1 MNEWEDD
8 RTRFER
14 PSYARREEF
23 ERDIRDDE
31 RIGARSSGDRYASE
45 RTTGSGHG
53 DDWRRSYGQRERSSG
68 GSGWP
73 RRYGGESDDRY
84 GGDWDRAR
92 GRAYLSGSETRYGRS
107 YGEGPG
113 EYHGG
118 ARDWWQRTTD
128 EVRSWMGDEE
138 ANRRRELDEMR
149 ERRKRGPRGYTRS
162 DDRIKEDVSDRLSE
176 GWLDAS
182 DIEVQV
188 AAGEVTLNGHVDSRS
203 AKRRAEDLTDSVSG
217 VRHVQNN
224 LRVRDPHETAAN
236 ASTVTGAG
244 TGSAT
249 ATPASGTTRP
259 RH

>member
-14 PSYARREEF
+14 PSYGRREEF

-31 RIGARSSGDRYASE
+31 RISARSSGDRL
-45 RTTGSGHG
+45 RGN
-53 DDWRRSYGQRERSSG
+53 
-68 GSGWP
+68 GWP

-92 GRAYLSGSETRYGRS
+92 GRAYLTGSETRYGRS

-113 EYHGG
+113 EYRDRHREYGGWRAESPDYGDYGRASREGRGHHGG
-118 ARDWWQRTTD
+118 ERDWWQRTTD
-128 EVRSWMGDEE
+128 EVRAWMGDEE

-149 ERRKRGPRGYTRS
+149 ARRNRGPRGYTRS

-188 AAGEVTLNGHVDSRS
+188 AAGEVTLNGHVESRS
-203 AKRRAEDLTDSVSG
+203 AKRRAEDLADSVAG

-224 LRVRDPHETAAN
+224 LRVRDPHDTAVSAN
-236 ASTVTGAG
+236 
-244 TGSAT
+244 SAT
-249 ATPASGTTRP
+249 TTPSSATTRP

>member
-14 PSYARREEF
+14 PSYGRREEF

-31 RIGARSSGDRYASE
+31 RISARSSGDRL
-45 RTTGSGHG
+45 RGN
-53 DDWRRSYGQRERSSG
+53 
-68 GSGWP
+68 GWP

-92 GRAYLSGSETRYGRS
+92 GRAYLTGSETRYGRS

-113 EYHGG
+113 EYRDRHREYGGWRAEGPDYGDYGRASREGRGHHGG
-118 ARDWWQRTTD
+118 ERDWWQRTTD
-128 EVRSWMGDEE
+128 EVRAWMGDEE

-149 ERRKRGPRGYTRS
+149 ARRNRGPRGYTRS

-203 AKRRAEDLTDSVSG
+203 AKRRAEDLADSVAG

-224 LRVRDPHETAAN
+224 LRVRDPHDTAVSAN
-236 ASTVTGAG
+236 
-244 TGSAT
+244 SAT
-249 ATPASGTTRP
+249 TTPSSATIRP